1 MSARWLVPVG
11 LVLWCGTTLVL
22 SELRWFSRRPLD
34 ERLRP
39 YVAGGWQRPGRSGV
53 LSVGSFR
60 EVVAPL
66 ASTVGERLGRLF
78 GVHEALAT
86 RLDRIHSPLDPT
98 TLRVRQLTWVGA
110 AFAVAA
116 AMSLSLGLPI
126 VLGSL
131 LVLGAPLLAFL
142 LVEQQVAGASA
153 RWQERLFL
161 ELPVISEQIGMLLSA
176 GYSLGTALDR
186 VARRGTGACA
196 QDLARVGRRVRQGL
210 SDADA
215 LQEWAE
221 LADVAAVDRL
231 VGVLSLNRDT
241 GDLGRLIA
249 EEARSIRR
257 EVQRQLTAQIE
268 RRAQQVWIPVTVA
281 TLVPG
286 TIFLAVPFL
295 QAMRLFAGS

>member
-1 MSARWLVPVG
+1 M
-11 LVLWCGTTLVL
+11 
-22 SELRWFSRRPLD
+22 
-34 ERLRP
+34 
-39 YVAGGWQRPGRSGV
+39 
-53 LSVGSFR
+53 
-60 EVVAPL
+60 
-66 ASTVGERLGRLF
+66 
-78 GVHEALAT
+78 
-86 RLDRIHSPLDPT
+86 
-98 TLRVRQLTWVGA
+98 
-110 AFAVAA
+110 
-116 AMSLSLGLPI
+116 
-126 VLGSL
+126 
-131 LVLGAPLLAFL
+131 
-142 LVEQQVAGASA
+142 
-153 RWQERLFL
+153 
-161 ELPVISEQIGMLLSA
+161 ISEQIGMLLSA